1 MLSILSYLRQGEYL
15 LALISILSSCF
26 VVFCCLPVH
35 ELAHGWVAYKLGDT
49 TAKDEGRL
57 TFNPLA
63 HLNPIGTIMIFLF
76 GIGYARPVPVNPNRF
91 KHPKSGMALVSLAG
105 PIANLLMGF
114 IFNFIYIAIY
124 SKAPGADGFLGAV
137 EYFLY
142 FAAWINVSLAVFNLI
157 PIPPLDGSKVL
168 AAVLPYKA
176 YNKYMRYEQYHDR
189 TDDSAV
195 CGCAGRRDLHFKYGD
210 DEVYFHYPG
219 ANLFEVIWNNQ
230 VINWRFLRARWICSF
245 T

>member
-176 YNKYMRYEQYHDR
+176 YNKYMRYEQYIM

-195 CGCAGRRDLHFKYGD
+195 CGRAGRRDLHFEYGD

-219 ANLFEVIWNNQ
+219 ANLFEVIWNNR

>member
-105 PIANLLMGF
+105 PAANLLMALSSILF
-114 IFNFIYIAIY
+114 ISLFTAKHPVPMLFGCRRVF
-124 SKAPGADGFLGAV
+124 SLFCGLDQC
-137 EYFLY
+137 
-142 FAAWINVSLAVFNLI
+142 VS
-157 PIPPLDGSKVL
+157 GSL
-168 AAVLPYKA
+168 
-176 YNKYMRYEQYHDR
+176 
-189 TDDSAV
+189 
-195 CGCAGRRDLHFKYGD
+195 
-210 DEVYFHYPG
+210 
-219 ANLFEVIWNNQ
+219 
-230 VINWRFLRARWICSF
+230 
-245 T
+245 

>member
-26 VVFCCLPVH
+26 VVFCCWPVH

-49 TAKDEGRL
+49 TAKDEGRS
-57 TFNPLA
+57 TFNPFA

-176 YNKYMRYEQYHDR
+176 YNKYMRYEQYIMI
-189 TDDSAV
+189 ALMILLFV
-195 CGCAGRRDLHFKYGD
+195 
-210 DEVYFHYPG
+210 G
-219 ANLFEVIWNNQ
+219 ALDGVISTLSTAMMKF
-230 VINWRFLRARWICSF
+230 ISIIPALIFLR
-245 T
+245 